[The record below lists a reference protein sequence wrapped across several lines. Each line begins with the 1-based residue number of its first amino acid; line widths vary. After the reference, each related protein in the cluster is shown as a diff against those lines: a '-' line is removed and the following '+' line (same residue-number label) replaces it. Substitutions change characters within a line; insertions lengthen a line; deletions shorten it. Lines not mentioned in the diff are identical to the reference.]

1 MPRSRTKTPS
11 VPTMLNWQKVY
22 LTQMKDM
29 VERGAIQPDRG
40 RQVAKG
46 LKYTIKALEGS
57 VADYKSERRK
67 SKEDAYKEAS
77 EYFE

>member
-1 MPRSRTKTPS
+1 
-11 VPTMLNWQKVY
+11 MLNWQKVY